1 VVKGR
6 EVPVK
11 HLGLIGAILPLVV
24 VAIALIGFVLTLRND
39 VTAAVGQTDA
49 VQEELATIQ
58 GTMISDRAIRT
69 DLHIESQQDLTDIA
83 NDLNERINELETN
96 LAVANDQMKTIMG
109 DHMGFADVLK
119 ELGESG
125 ALPSGE
131 RREYGGYGGK

>member
-1 VVKGR
+1 
-6 EVPVK
+6 VK

>member
-1 VVKGR
+1 M
-6 EVPVK
+6 K
-11 HLGLIGAILPLVV
+11 HLGLIGAILPLVLI
-24 VAIALIGFVLTLRND
+24 AITLVGFVLTLRND
-39 VTAAVGQTDA
+39 VTAAVRQTEA
-49 VQEELATIQ
+49 VQEELAIIQ

-69 DLHIESQQDLTDIA
+69 DLQTESRKDLVDIN

-96 LAVANDQMKTIMG
+96 LAVADDQMRTIMG

-131 RREYGGYGGK
+131 RREYGGYGGN

>member
-1 VVKGR
+1 M
-6 EVPVK
+6 K
-11 HLGLIGAILPLVV
+11 HLGLIGAILPLVL

-39 VTAAVGQTDA
+39 VTAAVRQTEA
-49 VQEELATIQ
+49 VQEELAIIQ

-69 DLHIESQQDLTDIA
+69 DLQTESRKDLVDIN
-83 NDLNERINELETN
+83 NDLNERINELERN
-96 LAVANDQMKTIMG
+96 LAVADDQMRTIMG

>member
-1 VVKGR
+1 M
-6 EVPVK
+6 K
-11 HLGLIGAILPLVV
+11 HLGLIGAILPLVI

-39 VTAAVGQTDA
+39 VTAAVRQTEA
-49 VQEELATIQ
+49 VQEELATLQ
-58 GTMISDRAIRT
+58 GTMDSDRAIRT
-69 DLHIESQQDLTDIA
+69 DLHMESQQDLTDIA

-109 DHMGFADVLK
+109 DHLGFADVLK

-131 RREYGGYGGK
+131 RREYGGYGGN

>member
-1 VVKGR
+1 M
-6 EVPVK
+6 K
-11 HLGLIGAILPLVV
+11 HLGLIGAILPLVL

-39 VTAAVGQTDA
+39 VTEAVSQTKI
-49 VQEELATIQ
+49 VQEELIAIQEAFNDDRTI
-58 GTMISDRAIRT
+58 RAN
-69 DLHIESQQDLTDIA
+69 LYMQSQEDLTDIA
-83 NDLNERINELETN
+83 NDINERINNLETN

-125 ALPSGE
+125 VLPSGE

>member
-1 VVKGR
+1 M
-6 EVPVK
+6 K
-11 HLGLIGAILPLVV
+11 HLGLIGAILPLVL

-39 VTAAVGQTDA
+39 VTAAVRQTDA
-49 VQEELATIQ
+49 VQAELATIQ
-58 GTMISDRAIRT
+58 RTMISDRSIRT
-69 DLHIESQQDLTDIA
+69 DLHMESQQDLTDIA

-119 ELGESG
+119 QLGESG

>member
-1 VVKGR
+1 
-6 EVPVK
+6 VK
-11 HLGLIGAILPLVV
+11 HLGLIGAILPLVL

-39 VTAAVGQTDA
+39 VTAAVRQTDA
-49 VQEELATIQ
+49 VQAELATIQ
-58 GTMISDRAIRT
+58 RTMISDRSIRT
-69 DLHIESQQDLTDIA
+69 DLHMESQQDLTDIA